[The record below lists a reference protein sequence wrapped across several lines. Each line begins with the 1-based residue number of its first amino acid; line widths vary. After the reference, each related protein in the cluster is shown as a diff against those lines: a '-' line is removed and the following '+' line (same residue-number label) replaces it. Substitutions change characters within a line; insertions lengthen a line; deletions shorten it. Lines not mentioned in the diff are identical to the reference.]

1 MLSGLSKLLDKAF
14 ILGFFLPALL
24 GFTGFLAA
32 NADIPA
38 FCDLLHKA
46 TSDSDKVGSLFSFL
60 IIVWVL
66 SLILLVLNNWFYQV
80 LEGYKWPFNREAWKR
95 DERNRRNRQ
104 LDLIERLRTELAT
117 ENSTI
122 ERLKASKESL
132 EYRKAESNL
141 ATVRARLYRNQE
153 RNARDFPRYE
163 NLVLPTAFGNTLR
176 AFEGYSS
183 EVYKVDSIFVWPRL
197 LAVIPKDY
205 QAIIADARAPV
216 DFLVGLVVLGT
227 FTSIFTLV
235 RAIDI
240 WLADGLSGNYLLAD
254 LFQNAAI
261 AAAIAAIA
269 YRLAILE
276 ARSWGDV
283 VKSAFDLYLP
293 ALAEKLGF
301 VLPTSQAAQRE
312 FWAAWSTQ
320 FRFHA
325 PANTAWWTRIKPV
338 TPAATTK
345 ADWEATDSAGETDE
359 VRGG

>member
-132 EYRKAESNL
+132 EYRKAESNR

-205 QAIIADARAPV
+205 QAIIADSRAPV
-216 DFLVGLVVLGT
+216 DFLVGLVVLGS
-227 FTSIFTLV
+227 FTSIFTFV

-240 WLADGLSGNYLLAD
+240 WLADGLAGNYLLAD
-254 LFQNAAI
+254 LFLNAAI
-261 AAAIAAIA
+261 AAAIGAIA
-269 YRLAILE
+269 YRLAILA

-301 VLPTSQAAQRE
+301 VLPTSHAAQRE

-338 TPAATTK
+338 TPAAMTK
-345 ADWEATDSAGETDE
+345 ADWEATDSAGESDE
-359 VRGG
+359 ARGG

>member
-60 IIVWVL
+60 FIVWVL

-117 ENSTI
+117 ENSAI

-132 EYRKAESNL
+132 EHRKAESNR

-153 RNARDFPRYE
+153 RNARDFPRHE

-338 TPAATTK
+338 TPAAATK

>member
-38 FCDLLHKA
+38 FCELLNKA
-46 TSDSDKVGSLFSFL
+46 TSDSEKVGGLFYFV
-60 IIVWVL
+60 IVVWVL

-80 LEGYKWPFNREAWKR
+80 LEGYKWPFDREAWKR
-95 DERNRRNRQ
+95 EQRNRRKRQ
-104 LDLIERLRTELAT
+104 LDLIDRLRTELDTA
-117 ENSTI
+117 NSTI
-122 ERLKASKESL
+122 ERLKDSKESA
-132 EYRKAESNL
+132 EYRTAESNRT
-141 ATVRARLYRNQE
+141 TVRARLYRTQE
-153 RNARDFPRYE
+153 QNARDFPRYE
-163 NLVLPTAFGNTLR
+163 NLVLSTAFGNTLR

-205 QAIIADARAPV
+205 QAAIADARAPV

-227 FTSIFTLV
+227 FTFIFTLV
-235 RAIDI
+235 RAIDM
-240 WLADGLSGNYLLAD
+240 WLVEGLAGNCLLAD
-254 LFQNAAI
+254 LLRNAAI

-269 YRLAILE
+269 YRLAILA

-283 VKSAFDLYLP
+283 VKAAFDLYLP
-293 ALAEKLGF
+293 ALAEQLGF
-301 VLPTSQAAQRE
+301 VLPTSQAAQRK
-312 FWAAWSTQ
+312 FWAAWNMQ

-325 PANTAWWTRIKPV
+325 PANTTGWTRVKPA
-338 TPAATTK
+338 TPPVATQ
-345 ADWEATDSAGETDE
+345 ADGDETDAAGESDE
-359 VRGG
+359 LRGG